1 MGTPQQEGRA
11 YSAAHFVLELDGS
24 GSNAHT
30 PVIGVIRS
38 VGGGGVKSEIM
49 TYQMG
54 DNHDLWR
61 QIAKPKYE
69 DIKLEF
75 SMSLSKALYDWI
87 KSFFAGRVDRK
98 DGAIVAGDFQY
109 NERARR
115 EFQSAIISEITFPKL
130 DGSDKNAVYMSATVV
145 PETLRFAP
153 GSNKKLPAEVGQLKQ
168 KLWTAANFTIN
179 IDANGALANKALRCT
194 KIDSFTIKQ
203 QVHEY
208 HSGNQRDP
216 LRVPGILE
224 FPNITFY
231 IPESDAQPFID
242 HYTKYGIKGE
252 RQLSPR
258 LTGAIEM
265 KDNANTELCTV
276 KMEGIEIANISA
288 DKAEAGTDSIKE
300 VKVEISVE
308 KMEFDYEAHG
318 VG

>member
-1 MGTPQQEGRA
+1 MATAKQEGRA
-11 YSAAHFVLELDGS
+11 YSAAHFVLELDG
-24 GSNAHT
+24 ND
-30 PVIGVIRS
+30 VVGVIRS

-49 TYQMG
+49 TFQMG

-75 SMSLSKALYDWI
+75 SMSLSKAFYEWI
-87 KSFFAGRVDRK
+87 KSFFSGQVLRK
-98 DGAIVAGDFQY
+98 NGAIVAGDFHY
-109 NERARR
+109 KERARR
-115 EFQSAIISEITFPKL
+115 EFQEAIISEITFPKL
-130 DGSDKNAVYMSATVV
+130 DGSDKNPVYMSATIV
-145 PETLRFAP
+145 PEILRFAP
-153 GSNKKLPAEVGQLKQ
+153 GSNQNLEPTVGQLRQ
-168 KLWTAANFTIN
+168 KLWTAANFELN
-179 IDANGALANKALRCT
+179 IDGKLADKTRRCT

-224 FPNITFY
+224 FPNINFY
-231 IPESDAQPFID
+231 VPEADVQPFLD
-242 HYTKYGIKGE
+242 HYTKFGIGGE

-258 LTGAIEM
+258 LTGSINM
-265 KDNANTELCTV
+265 KDNAGSELCTV
-276 KMEGIEIANISA
+276 NLFGIDIANITA

-308 KMEFDYEAHG
+308 SMEFKYEAHG

>member
-1 MGTPQQEGRA
+1 MGTAKQENRA
-11 YSAAHFVLELDGS
+11 YSAAHFMLELDGS
-24 GSNAHT
+24 D
-30 PVIGVIRS
+30 VKGVIRS

-75 SMSLSKALYDWI
+75 SMSLSNAFYEWI
-87 KSFFAGRVDRK
+87 KSFFEGKVERK
-98 DGAIVAGDFQY
+98 TGAIVAGDFQF

-115 EFQSAIISEITFPKL
+115 QFDNAIISEITFPKL
-130 DGSDKNAVYMSATVV
+130 DGSDKNPVYMSATIV

-153 GSNKKLPAEVGQLKQ
+153 PSNATLDPQVGTLRQ
-168 KLWTAANFTIN
+168 KLWTASNFRLN
-179 IDANGALANKALRCT
+179 LDDGALATSTARCT

-208 HSGNQRDP
+208 HSGDQRDP

-231 IPESDAQPFID
+231 LPEADIKPFED
-242 HYTKYGIKGE
+242 HYTKFGIGGQ
-252 RQLSPR
+252 RQRSPR
-258 LTGAIEM
+258 LTGSIEM
-265 KDNANTELCTV
+265 KDHASTELCTV
-276 KMEGIEIANISA
+276 KLEGIDIANITS
-288 DKAEAGTDSIKE
+288 DKVEAGTDNIKE
-300 VKVEISVE
+300 TKVEISVE
-308 KMEFDYEAHG
+308 KMSFDYQAHG